1 MQRIE
6 RLHVVKLMLLDMGLA
21 QRRHAKIDEAGMQL
35 FAAKS
40 AVRLMCGMVDGVR
53 DFRVH
58 R

>member
-1 MQRIE
+1 
-6 RLHVVKLMLLDMGLA
+6 MLLDMGLA